1 MTYLTEKASP
11 KVILPHRYNEPEDHL
26 VFDGRLLHGAPA
38 HLALRQISGQ
48 QSADLRV
55 TFLVNLWLSS
65 HPSGVN
71 ELSPEIREAIL
82 NVSAAASPE
91 FSLMDMPSDEIQ
103 RIQLLE
109 LEEDNQF
116 QIELPFVL
124 KGATWVDDE
133 NGPNLV
139 FVT

>member
-1 MTYLTEKASP
+1 
-11 KVILPHRYNEPEDHL
+11 
-26 VFDGRLLHGAPA
+26 
-38 HLALRQISGQ
+38 
-48 QSADLRV
+48 
-55 TFLVNLWLSS
+55 
-65 HPSGVN
+65 
-71 ELSPEIREAIL
+71 
-82 NVSAAASPE
+82 
-91 FSLMDMPSDEIQ
+91 MDMPSDEIQ